1 MLKQI
6 VFNLRSCLI
15 SFCLPILPFGVKL
28 CRMSLL
34 ALTNQYCLR
43 NKKFPLHLSK
53 PPRFFF
59 WAFGN
64 PRCIRSPNSSG
75 PWENSF
81 TVQKRNLEYTMNSVS
96 VAKNWFSSLFTN
108 NLIRLM
114 SKQYLQ
120 FRHEHGGGTG
130 HAKKA
135 VSGTHFCAK
144 RKHRKSKCYLI
155 DPYVLKHFFE

>member
-1 MLKQI
+1 
-6 VFNLRSCLI
+6 
-15 SFCLPILPFGVKL
+15 
-28 CRMSLL
+28 
-34 ALTNQYCLR
+34 
-43 NKKFPLHLSK
+43 
-53 PPRFFF
+53 
-59 WAFGN
+59 
-64 PRCIRSPNSSG
+64 
-75 PWENSF
+75 
-81 TVQKRNLEYTMNSVS
+81 MNSVS